1 MDGCIGTCS
10 TWPHRHRCGQH
21 GCLLPLSPLVTLASV
36 TRPRLLLLRPA
47 PSPPPPP
54 AHVQVTE
61 GSGHVLVVAV
71 GVNSDWGKTMA
82 LVSEAG
88 DDDTPLQQKL
98 QVLAMAI
105 GKVGLGIAICCFVAQ
120 LIK

>member
-1 MDGCIGTCS
+1 MV
-10 TWPHRHRCGQH
+10 H
-21 GCLLPLSPLVTLASV
+21 
-36 TRPRLLLLRPA
+36 TRAP
-47 PSPPPPP
+47 PSPPPSGP
-54 AHVQVTE
+54 AGQVTE

-71 GVNSDWGKTMA
+71 GMNSDWGKTMA

-105 GKVGLGIAICCFVAQ
+105 GKIGLGVAICCFVAQ